1 MKHRTKIIIY
11 SSYLALGGIA
21 IYVAIGNIGGYALL
35 SQLYNLDVEK
45 NIEYL
50 ITITTTLVAGILLII
65 TYHGF
70 LHARTYPKLTGLS
83 GCAILLIYPIYW
95 YVDSI
100 NSVGSDYE
108 FIYYN
113 FSILSIMIASIILLI
128 LTLVYWKKLS
138 E

>member
-65 TYHGF
+65 T
-70 LHARTYPKLTGLS
+70 LHITVFYMREH
-83 GCAILLIYPIYW
+83 IQ
-95 YVDSI
+95 
-100 NSVGSDYE
+100 N
-108 FIYYN
+108 
-113 FSILSIMIASIILLI
+113 
-128 LTLVYWKKLS
+128 
-138 E
+138 